1 MLLNRALVKKD
12 CADSLETFKGEAIF
26 PKSNSLSKTPYSS
39 KKTGRKGRWDAT
51 INKIQRNANL
61 QSSPALVDQE

>member
-26 PKSNSLSKTPYSS
+26 HKSNSLSITPYSS
-39 KKTGRKGRWDAT
+39 KKREERDDGMPQLIKFREMQ
-51 INKIQRNANL
+51 IYSLHQR
-61 QSSPALVDQE
+61 

>member
-39 KKTGRKGRWDAT
+39 KKREERDDGMAQFIKSREMQ
-51 INKIQRNANL
+51 IYSL
-61 QSSPALVDQE
+61 HQS